1 MGRNDNAR
9 RNALNERVFHIG
21 AGFKEPEHPYVIETL
36 SGLGPHL
43 GRWHPTDVDVEVSLQ
58 DRGGI
63 EQRVTLRTT
72 LPGLPPLVAVAD
84 DPDLTR
90 ALGAAKRELIRQIE
104 HHKSGRA
111 HMNNR
116 QFRSETI
123 RHPGTS
129 ADTPES
135 ETGRRL

>member
-1 MGRNDNAR
+1 MSRNDNAR

-21 AGFKEPEHPYVIETL
+21 AGFKEREHPHVIETL

-72 LPGLPPLVAVAD
+72 LPGLPPLVAAAD

-90 ALGAAKRELIRQIE
+90 ALGEAKRELIRQIE
-104 HHKSGRA
+104 HQQVGARTHEQPPAQERDDPASG
-111 HMNNR
+111 H
-116 QFRSETI
+116 FR
-123 RHPGTS
+123 GY
-129 ADTPES
+129 
-135 ETGRRL
+135 TGI